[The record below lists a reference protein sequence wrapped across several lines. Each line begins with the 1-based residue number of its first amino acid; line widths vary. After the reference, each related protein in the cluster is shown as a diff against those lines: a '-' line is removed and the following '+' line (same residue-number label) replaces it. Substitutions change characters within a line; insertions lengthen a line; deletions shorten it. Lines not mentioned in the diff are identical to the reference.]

1 MPAVRPLGTAVP
13 LPAAAPV
20 LLSTAPAVAVAVV
33 ESAVESVLPAAAPV
47 LLSIAP
53 AVAVAVVESGVESV
67 LESCEE
73 ERENR
78 GSRTS
83 SNSTAEE
90 MVLLQYVASRNVNVT

>member
-1 MPAVRPLGTAVP
+1 MPAVRPLGTAAA
-13 LPAAAPV
+13 LPAAAAV
-20 LLSTAPAVAVAVV
+20 LLST
-33 ESAVESVLPAAAPV
+33 
-47 LLSIAP
+47 AP

-78 GSRTS
+78 GSRIS
-83 SNSTAEE
+83 SNSTPEE